1 MEKQIRDFK
10 VEYELDWEYGVS
22 IEQIEKDIKELKKIG
37 VTKLDIEA
45 GVNHDCPYLTI
56 EPMQNRIETDD
67 EYKKRVGEIQ
77 YRNEETKR
85 RDLEQLARLKEK
97 YEK

>member
-1 MEKQIRDFK
+1 MKKQIRDFK
-10 VEYELDWEYGVS
+10 VEYELDWDYGVS
-22 IEQIEKDIKELKKIG
+22 IEQIEKDIKELKKLG
-37 VTKLDIEA
+37 VTKIDIEP
-45 GVNHDCPYLTI
+45 GVNYDCPYLTI
-56 EPMQNRIETDD
+56 EPIQNRIETDD